1 MTCSRCR
8 GLLVHAHLVDDDGE
22 IWTGLRCV
30 TCGDYQDETIL
41 YHRSL
46 PTPPEPK
53 REHVLPVYRGS

>member
-1 MTCSRCR
+1 
-8 GLLVHAHLVDDDGE
+8 VDDDGE